1 MVGPG
6 SEGTFT
12 ISNGHKIQRTSITRN
27 EVRSGKQVHDREK
40 SLVQNDECVVFSFY
54 LAAKSLRSN
63 YSAGL
68 VSSAR
73 AYTTTQKSRLM

>member
-1 MVGPG
+1 VVGVDLATNQG
-6 SEGTFT
+6 CVEG
-12 ISNGHKIQRTSITRN
+12 IVPPKAART
-27 EVRSGKQVHDREK
+27 
-40 SLVQNDECVVFSFY
+40 DECVYHSFY

-73 AYTTTQKSRLM
+73 AYYYDKNDPPNSATNLPAT